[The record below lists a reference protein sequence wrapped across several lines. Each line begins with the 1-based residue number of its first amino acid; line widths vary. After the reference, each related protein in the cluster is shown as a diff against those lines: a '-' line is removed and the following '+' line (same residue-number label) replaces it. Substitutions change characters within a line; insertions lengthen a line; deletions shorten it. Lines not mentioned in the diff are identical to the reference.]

1 MTRLRIEV
9 GVDARPLRWWYRADE
24 EGSRAVGPVAH
35 ASLDPSMT
43 ALEEMTRNACTLI
56 FERLGHGFVAL
67 LLLCSCGWLE
77 ARTYTIGLAQSDTA
91 ESDWR
96 RANTESFRDAAS
108 SLGITLV
115 FKDAGGRT
123 ELQRRQVQELI
134 AQKVDA
140 IILSANEVQGWDSV
154 LLQARKAKIPVIL
167 SDRTITLRPENQDKG
182 LYVTWIG
189 SDFRHEGRAAA
200 AWLAQETA
208 GRCNIVEIQG
218 PAAAAPSID
227 RGQGFR
233 DVIELFPGMKVIA
246 SRRGN
251 WRTDQAREMMKG
263 LLRSE
268 GANICAVF
276 AHNDNMAIG
285 AVQAIEDSKDLGL
298 RPGRDILIIGVDAV
312 KQGFELLVQHRIN
325 ALVECNPLLGK
336 IVLKVALEVLAG
348 RSFPPAMFMEEKVFT
363 VHNAEATLPSRKY

>member
-1 MTRLRIEV
+1 
-9 GVDARPLRWWYRADE
+9 
-24 EGSRAVGPVAH
+24 
-35 ASLDPSMT
+35 MT
-43 ALEEMTRNACTLI
+43 ALEQMTRNASTVI
-56 FERLGHGFVAL
+56 FKRLGHGLVAL
-67 LLLCSCGWLE
+67 LLVCACSWPE
-77 ARTYTIGLAQSDTA
+77 ARTFTIGLAQSDTA

-96 RANTESFRDAAS
+96 RANTESFHDAAS
-108 SLGITLV
+108 SLGVTLV

-123 ELQRRQVQELI
+123 DLQRRQVQELI

-140 IILSANEVQGWDSV
+140 IILSANEVQGWDDV
-154 LLQARKAKIPVIL
+154 LLAARKAKIPVVL
-167 SDRTITLRPENQDKG
+167 SDRTIALRPENQDKG

-208 GRCNIVEIQG
+208 GRCNVVEIQG
-218 PAAAAPSID
+218 PAGAAPSID

-233 DVIELFPGMKVIA
+233 DVIGLFPGMKVIA
-246 SRRGN
+246 TRRGN

-285 AVQAIEDSKDLGL
+285 AVQAIEDSKDPGL
-298 RPGRDILIIGVDAV
+298 RPGKDILIIGVDAV
-312 KQGFELLVQHRIN
+312 KQGFELLVQRKIN

-348 RSFPPAMFMEEKVFT
+348 RGFPPTMFMEEKVFT
-363 VHNAEATLPSRKY
+363 VHNAQAALPSRKY